1 MPLLGLCDMPKA
13 KRSSSVDVSGDGIDE
28 RGRLVNKDIP
38 EDARRSAKK
47 GKKRKDTRKERV
59 AELIV
64 KEEEGTKRKKRRK
77 KVEEEEPVKKKRSKL
92 PKADKPATDKA
103 LAKLER
109 RREKAMALIE
119 YIPADNSGDEFDE
132 QYRGMFD
139 NLKTICALFEEKMM
153 DSPNSR
159 DVYALST
166 LYSQMREVIADIRS
180 AKDVTQQIAELE
192 SKAYGSFLTLVGQT
206 YVDLFFKLQKDIRMY
221 VKDVDAQ
228 GQLIDSLQGAVK
240 DQGDKVQVGYSAML
254 DRVRTVLM

>member
-1 MPLLGLCDMPKA
+1 MPLFGLNAMKA
-13 KRSSSVDVSGDGIDE
+13 KRNGTIDVSGDVDD
-28 RGRLVNKDIP
+28 RGRLINKDIP
-38 EDARRSAKK
+38 DDARRSAKK
-47 GKKRKDTRKERV
+47 GKKRKDVRKERV
-59 AELIV
+59 TELIV
-64 KEEEGTKRKKRRK
+64 AEEEGKKRKKKRK
-77 KVEEEEPVKKKRSKL
+77 VVEEEPVVVKKRKKSKEI
-92 PKADKPATDKA
+92 KPATDKA

-109 RREKAMALIE
+109 RREKALAEIDYL
-119 YIPADNSGDEFDE
+119 PAAQPGDEFDH

-180 AKDVTQQIAELE
+180 AKDVSSQIAELE
-192 SKAYGSFLTLVGQT
+192 AKAYGSFLKLVGQT

-221 VKDVDAQ
+221 VKDLDAQ
-228 GQLIDSLQGAVK
+228 AQLLASLQGACK
-240 DQGDKVQVGYSAML
+240 DQGDKVQAGYASML